1 MASGSK
7 QTAATRSARAA
18 KARTEPTGAF
28 RRIEPARKLT
38 AELAARI
45 SDEITA
51 GRLAPSTR
59 LPTEQEM
66 MVDFGVSRTVVREA
80 IAMLR
85 AEGLVETR
93 QGSGAYV
100 AADMRRRSFR
110 IDPERLQ
117 SIGQILDVMELRIA
131 VEVEAAGLAAA
142 RRRPDD
148 LTRIVAAHEAF
159 GAAVERGDAAIE
171 EDYQLHRA
179 IGSATGNPYFASFL
193 DFVGRLIIPRRT
205 LLAGDEDEEALRRY
219 LMRVF
224 GEHARLVAAIEAED
238 VALARR
244 RMAEHLKRGRERYR
258 AAADNAA
265 P

>member
-1 MASGSK
+1 
-7 QTAATRSARAA
+7 
-18 KARTEPTGAF
+18 
-28 RRIEPARKLT
+28 
-38 AELAARI
+38 
-45 SDEITA
+45 
-51 GRLAPSTR
+51 
-59 LPTEQEM
+59 

-131 VEVEAAGLAAA
+131 VEVEAAGIAAA
-142 RRRPDD
+142 RRTPDD
-148 LTRIVAAHEAF
+148 LTRIAAAHEAF

-224 GEHARLVAAIEAED
+224 GEHARIVAAIEAED
-238 VALARR
+238 VAQARR

-258 AAADNAA
+258 AAADGNA

>member
-1 MASGSK
+1 MTSGTR
-7 QTAATRSARAA
+7 QPAAPREKRNA
-18 KARTEPTGAF
+18 KAGAGDGRAF
-28 RRIEPARKLT
+28 GRIEPARNLT
-38 AELAARI
+38 GELAARI
-45 SDEITA
+45 SEEITT
-51 GRLAPSTR
+51 GRLQPSTR

-66 MVDFGVSRTVVREA
+66 MADFGVSRTVVREA

-93 QGSGAYV
+93 QGSGAFV
-100 AADMRRRSFR
+100 APDMSRRSFR
-110 IDPERLQ
+110 IDPDRLK

-142 RRRPDD
+142 RRSAADIQ
-148 LTRIVAAHEAF
+148 RIAAAHTEF
-159 GAAVERGDAAIE
+159 GQAVERGEAAIE

-205 LLAGDEDEEALRRY
+205 LLAEDDDAEGLSRY
-219 LMRVF
+219 LQRVF
-224 GEHARLVAAIEAED
+224 AEHGRIVGAIEAED
-238 VALARR
+238 VPLARR

-258 AAADNAA
+258 HAADGAEA
-265 P
+265 